1 MLFRRKRIFSTPNQ
15 YEHYDSRVGIHG
27 FVNSLFQIY
36 SRRELLVTLV
46 QRDISIKY
54 KRSVFGLSWSLINP
68 ILTTTVIYLVFNGL
82 FAGRLPNQRGYA
94 TYIYTGVLL
103 QMFVISG
110 IPAAA
115 NSLGAHWQYITK
127 MRIPPYLFSIS
138 ASITASIQFSI
149 GLIALFPIWLL
160 THFSVSPRMF
170 LIPLFLICM
179 IMTLTGIGLMLTG
192 LMIRF
197 DDMNYI
203 IGVILMIL
211 GYLTPIFYTIDALPL
226 RMQTIVQ
233 LNPLTQYV
241 NVARYLII
249 DTSNLQVFELLFV
262 PVFSIVIFIL
272 GIRKINRRWNDWVV
286 ML

>member
-1 MLFRRKRIFSTPNQ
+1 MQSFLI
-15 YEHYDSRVGIHG
+15 
-27 FVNSLFQIY
+27 SLVQVY

-54 KRSVFGLSWSLINP
+54 KRSIFGLSWSLINP
-68 ILTTTVIYLVFNGL
+68 VLTTIVIYLVFNGL

-115 NSLGAHWQYITK
+115 NSLSAHWQYITK

-149 GLIALFPIWLL
+149 GLLALLPIWLL
-160 THFSVSPRMF
+160 THFSISWRIF
-170 LIPLFLICM
+170 LLPLFLFCM
-179 IMTLTGIGLMLTG
+179 IMSLTGIGLMLTG

-203 IGVILMIL
+203 IGVVLMIL
-211 GYLTPIFYTIDALPL
+211 GYLTPIFYTIDALPQ
-226 RMQTIVQ
+226 RMQDIVQ

-241 NVARYLII
+241 NLARYLII
-249 DTSNLQVFELLFV
+249 DSSGIEIRELIFV
-262 PVFSIVIFIL
+262 PLFSILIFIF
-272 GIRKINRRWNDWVV
+272 GIRKINQRWNDWVV